1 MGLAF
6 GSFINAY
13 VWRSYQSQKKKNKD
27 KLSVW
32 NGRSICPEC
41 RHTLSAIDLIPIVSW
56 IMLGGKC
63 RYCKKPI
70 SIQYP
75 LVELSTTLLFI
86 LSYVYWPLNFTNEG
100 ITLFVFWLIFLVGF
114 MMLMIYDF
122 RWRLLPNRIVMPLV
136 FLAIV
141 QLVVQLI
148 FFNAGLSLLLSAFW
162 GILFSAGLFYGIFI
176 ISNGAWIG
184 GGDVKLAIALGILLG
199 GPMKVLLMIFLASFV
214 GSIISI
220 TLIATKKLKQN
231 SLIPFGP
238 LLILSTIV
246 CYLFGTGI
254 INWYKNFIF

>member
-1 MGLAF
+1 
-6 GSFINAY
+6 
-13 VWRSYQSQKKKNKD
+13 
-27 KLSVW
+27 
-32 NGRSICPEC
+32 
-41 RHTLSAIDLIPIVSW
+41 
-56 IMLGGKC
+56 
-63 RYCKKPI
+63 
-70 SIQYP
+70 
-75 LVELSTTLLFI
+75 
-86 LSYVYWPLNFTNEG
+86 
-100 ITLFVFWLIFLVGF
+100 
-114 MMLMIYDF
+114 
-122 RWRLLPNRIVMPLV
+122 MPLV